1 MKMINLTVDEAV
13 LEVLEEE
20 AKTYFPDLSTAKS
33 FSERVGT
40 RAYTS
45 DFSPFFGE
53 VPELKNVF
61 VASGL
66 GSSGLTTGPLI
77 GKNLVDLVM
86 NRPGNLDSADY
97 PVANYIKKQD

>member
-1 MKMINLTVDEAV
+1 M
-13 LEVLEEE
+13 
-20 AKTYFPDLSTAKS
+20 
-33 FSERVGT
+33 GT

-86 NRPGNLDSADY
+86 NRSGSLDSTDY
-97 PVANYIKKQD
+97 PVTQYVKKKDQ

>member
-1 MKMINLTVDEAV
+1 M
-13 LEVLEEE
+13 
-20 AKTYFPDLSTAKS
+20 
-33 FSERVGT
+33 GT

-53 VPELKNVF
+53 VPELEGVF

-77 GKNLVDLVM
+77 GKNLVELAM
-86 NRPGNLDSADY
+86 NRLVVWTVQTIQCLSTLRKKTNSIKTLQ
-97 PVANYIKKQD
+97 YIEIYESVSYFSLFRDAS

>member
-1 MKMINLTVDEAV
+1 MRCVWSV
-13 LEVLEEE
+13 W
-20 AKTYFPDLSTAKS
+20 
-33 FSERVGT
+33 
-40 RAYTS
+40 S

-53 VPELKNVF
+53 VPELEGVF

-86 NRPGNLDSADY
+86 NRSGSLDSADY
-97 PVANYIKKQD
+97 PVAQYVKKKD